1 MEKIFEEQEEKKYG
15 RLQWFLY
22 VVVIPMLFALV
33 VALIVMTFAGI
44 NVFDAA
50 KEYGKKIPV
59 VSNIFNNENSKSIT
73 EIEQTMVELEG
84 EIKDKEAKISRLES
98 QMQNKDQEIERLK
111 LEKKRLERQI
121 DELAAIQEENK
132 RAFKDIVRTYETMS
146 AKKAAPIITKMKNE
160 EALKI
165 LTNIKADTLASIME
179 NMSPEEA
186 AKYTELLTN
195 EKENLSGNL
204 E

>member
-1 MEKIFEEQEEKKYG
+1 MEKILEEKEKKKFG

-50 KEYGKKIPV
+50 KEYGKKIPI
-59 VSNIFNNENSKSIT
+59 VSNIFKHENSKSIT
-73 EIEQTMVELEG
+73 EIEKSMVGLEG
-84 EIKDKEAKISRLES
+84 EIKDKEAKINQLVT
-98 QMQNKDQEIERLK
+98 QMQNKDQEIERLN
-111 LEKKRLERQI
+111 LEKKRLEDQI
-121 DELAAIQEENK
+121 NELAAIQEKNK
-132 RAFKDIVRTYETMS
+132 RALKDIVRTYETMS
-146 AKKAAPIITKMKNE
+146 PKKAAPIITKMKNE

-165 LTNIKADTLASIME
+165 LTNMKADTLASIME
-179 NMSPEEA
+179 NMPPEEA

-195 EKENLSGNL
+195 EKENLSKNQ
-204 E
+204 

>member
-1 MEKIFEEQEEKKYG
+1 MEKVFEEQEEKKYG
-15 RLQWFLY
+15 RLQWLLY
-22 VVVIPMLFALV
+22 IVAIPMLFAFV

-59 VSNIFNNENSKSIT
+59 VSNIFKDENSKSIT

-98 QMQNKDQEIERLK
+98 QMQNKDKEIDRLK
-111 LEKKRLERQI
+111 LEKKRLESQI

-165 LTNIKADTLASIME
+165 LTNIKADTLAGIME

-186 AKYTELLTN
+186 AKYTELLTD
-195 EKENLSGNL
+195 EKENLSENL

>member
-195 EKENLSGNL
+195 EKENLSGNP